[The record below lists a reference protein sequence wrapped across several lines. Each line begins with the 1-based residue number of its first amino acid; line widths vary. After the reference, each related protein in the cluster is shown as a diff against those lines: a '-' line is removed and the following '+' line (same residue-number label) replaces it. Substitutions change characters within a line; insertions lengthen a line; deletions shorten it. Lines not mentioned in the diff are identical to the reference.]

1 MDRPHGFP
9 TAVPGVPVWTDS
21 GGIAGNGFHD
31 PPFPFEI
38 HHIQAYKRLLRKS
51 GVKKTA
57 LKEIQ
62 RHLILTELGIRA
74 LFLCRDLDIENGVY
88 ASRVVVEGE
97 EYRAMTNIGVRPSV
111 DGTKRLLETH
121 LFGFRG
127 LLYGLKLRV
136 ELYEKIRDEK
146 KFASV
151 EELRQQ
157 IEKDSNKIKELM
169 ANG

>member
-1 MDRPHGFP
+1 MVVVEGIVIGGNRLGRRLGFP
-9 TAVPGVPVWTDS
+9 TAN
-21 GGIAGNGFHD
+21 IAIGD
-31 PPFPFEI
+31 
-38 HHIQAYKRLLRKS
+38 
-51 GVKKTA
+51 
-57 LKEIQ
+57 
-62 RHLILTELGIRA
+62 
-74 LFLCRDLDIENGVY
+74 DLDIENGVY

-136 ELYEKIRDEK
+136 ELYDKIRDEK

-157 IEKDSNKIKELM
+157 IEQDSNRIKELM